1 MNTLTKDLAVATR
14 ALRSSPAFTL
24 TAILTLAL
32 GIGASTAIFSVVN
45 AALLR
50 PLPYKDP
57 ERLVLVWGDMR
68 NRNVKDFPFAPANMQ
83 DLRDRSTAFEDLA
96 GVNTFRA
103 PLGGDGAEPEQVKVA
118 QMTTNTLSLLGA
130 RVVQGRDFAASD
142 GAPPPAPPPGPPAAN
157 APPPPPLP
165 AMLILTYEFWQRRYG
180 GDKSVVGKTFEIFGQ
195 PAQIVGVAEPG
206 FELLFPAGTGIET
219 RPDVLLAGRIDFRNQ
234 ELANRINVFLRVIGR
249 LKPGATIRQAQ
260 SEADAVA
267 ADLRERFAII
277 KTAGTY
283 FRIEPMH
290 ADLVADVRPAMRAL
304 MGAVLFVLLIACAN
318 VANLLLVRAGARD
331 RELAVRA
338 ALGGSQWHLVRQM
351 MLESLLL
358 GVTGALVGLGL
369 AVAGIQILSAVAPQ
383 NLPRLDAVKI
393 DLTVLAFTTI
403 AGVGSALL
411 FGVVPALRASRPDL
425 MDVLRQSG
433 RTGGQRSGTILRSGV
448 VALEVALS
456 FVLLIGCG
464 LMLRSFVALQRMDPG
479 FDPRNVLTF
488 YLTPRAQTPDARAAF
503 VKSLQQRLRAMPGVT
518 GVTAVSPLPLDGQV
532 VNMRWGKEDAANDPS
547 KFQQANLHTVIP
559 GYFGVMK
566 TRIIAGRDYDER
578 DMNPNALVIIIDDK
592 LAAQAFPGEN
602 PIGKRML
609 MRIDK
614 PTPEWREV
622 IGVVQHQRHEGLA
635 TDGRVAVFVAD
646 GYLGNGVVNRWIVRT
661 SGEPTR
667 IAPQVR
673 SLIKEVDAN
682 LAPAD
687 VQPFQVF
694 VDRAAASTRFA
705 LTLIAVFAAIAAVL
719 AAVGLYGV
727 LATVVRQR
735 TPEIG
740 VRLAFGAQSSSIFG
754 LIVGHGLR
762 LSGIGLAAGLVG
774 ALLLTRVMTS
784 MLIGVAPTDPVTYAA
799 MIVVF
804 ALIAVAASYV
814 PARRAAALDPM
825 VALREE

>member
-1 MNTLTKDLAVATR
+1 MHSVTKDLAVAAR
-14 ALRSSPAFTL
+14 SLRSSPAFTL

-50 PLPYKDP
+50 PLPYKDS

-83 DLRDRSTAFEDLA
+83 DLRDRSTAFEGLA

-103 PLGGDGAEPEQVKVA
+103 PLGGDGAEPEQVRVA
-118 QMTTNTLSLLGA
+118 QMTTNTLSLLGT
-130 RVVQGRDFAASD
+130 RVIAGRDFTLSD
-142 GAPPPAPPPGPPAAN
+142 GAPPPPPPAGAPAAN

-180 GDKSVVGKTFEIFGQ
+180 GDKAVVGKTFEIFGQ
-195 PAQIVGVAEPG
+195 PAQIVGIAEPG

-219 RPDVLLAGRIDFRNQ
+219 RPDILLAGRINFQNQ

-267 ADLRERFAII
+267 ADLRERFTII

-318 VANLLLVRAGARD
+318 VANLLLVRASARD

-358 GVTGALVGLGL
+358 GVIGAVVGLGL
-369 AVAGIQILSAVAPQ
+369 ALAGIQLLSAVAPQ
-383 NLPRLDAVKI
+383 NLPRLNAVSI
-393 DLTVLAFTTI
+393 DTTVLAFTTI
-403 AGVGSALL
+403 AGLVSAVI
-411 FGVVPALRASRPDL
+411 FGVVPAIRASRPDL
-425 MDVLRQSG
+425 MDVLRASG
-433 RTGGQRSGTILRSGV
+433 RTGLQRSGTILRSGV

-479 FDPRNVLTF
+479 FDPKNVLTF
-488 YLTPRAQTPDARAAF
+488 YLTPRAQEPDTRAAF
-503 VKSLQQRLRAMPGVT
+503 VKTLQQRLRAVPGVT
-518 GVTAVSPLPLDGQV
+518 GVTAVSPLPLDGQI
-532 VNMRWGKEDAANDPS
+532 VNMRWGKADAETDPS

-602 PIGKRML
+602 PVGKKML

-622 IGVVQHQRHEGLA
+622 IGVVQHQRHDGLA
-635 TDGRVAVFVAD
+635 ADGRVAVFVAD
-646 GYLGNGVVNRWIVRT
+646 GYLGNGAVNRWVVRT
-661 SGEPTR
+661 SGDPTR

-673 SLIKEVDAN
+673 SLIKEVDPN

-687 VQPFQVF
+687 VQPFEAF

-705 LTLIAVFAAIAAVL
+705 LTLIGIFAAIAALL

-735 TPEIG
+735 TAEIG
-740 VRLAFGAQSSSIFG
+740 VRLAFGAQSRSIFG

-784 MLIGVAPTDPVTYAA
+784 MLIGVAPTDPVTYGA

-804 ALIAVAASYV
+804 ALIAVAASLV
-814 PARRAAALDPM
+814 PARRAASLDPM